1 MSALSPGR
9 QAQIIVEGHAA
20 AIAFIDGLH
29 TSSPTG
35 DELLQVLKNHSYAID
50 ERHRLHLKGFVRQ
63 VQKFIEQHTAQP
75 KGNVP

>member
-9 QAQIIVEGHAA
+9 QAQIVVEGHAA
-20 AIAFIDGLH
+20 AVAFIEGLH

-50 ERHRLHLKGFVRQ
+50 ERHRLFLRGFVQ
-63 VQKFIEQHTAQP
+63 QIFKALIQAAQQKGTAQ
-75 KGNVP
+75 